1 MSRYTSHES
10 HTLRTVE
17 GELRCV
23 LCHASPDWPLIETAC
38 DQGGLRSSQRRALL
52 SGRKTRVDDGRPQMR
67 ASEIEHAIAL
77 RAGGKTWDEIAAEM
91 ERHPNAIRKAIR
103 AWNAG
108 TSRAAQ
114 KRSA

>member
-1 MSRYTSHES
+1 
-10 HTLRTVE
+10 
-17 GELRCV
+17 
-23 LCHASPDWPLIETAC
+23 
-38 DQGGLRSSQRRALL
+38 
-52 SGRKTRVDDGRPQMR
+52 MR

-77 RAGGKTWDEIAAEM
+77 RAGGATWDDIAAEM

>member
-38 DQGGLRSSQRRALL
+38 DQGGLRSRERRALL
-52 SGRKTRVDDGRPQMR
+52 SGRKTRVEDGRPQMR

-77 RAGGKTWDEIAAEM
+77 RAGGATWDAIAAELD
-91 ERHPNAIRKAIR
+91 RQPKAVSKAVR
-103 AWNAG
+103 AYLAG

-114 KRSA
+114 KRAS